1 MGHIHAA
8 AMAEYAKDATETDKP
23 WERWEFCHM
32 RGEYQSLHGHP
43 EWVEDNEY
51 RRKGRAMS
59 TPPTPKE
66 IAHRLRLL
74 SQQMQDLGAAME
86 YTAGFDG
93 AMAEHGKELL
103 GGGLIANSWA
113 TAIEEEMNQ

>member
-1 MGHIHAA
+1 
-8 AMAEYAKDATETDKP
+8 
-23 WERWEFCHM
+23 
-32 RGEYQSLHGHP
+32 
-43 EWVEDNEY
+43 
-51 RRKGRAMS
+51 MS
-59 TPPTPKE
+59 AIPTPQE

-103 GGGLIANSWA
+103 GAGLIANSWA
-113 TAIEEEMNQ
+113 AAIEEKINQ

>member
-1 MGHIHAA
+1 
-8 AMAEYAKDATETDKP
+8 
-23 WERWEFCHM
+23 
-32 RGEYQSLHGHP
+32 
-43 EWVEDNEY
+43 
-51 RRKGRAMS
+51 MS
-59 TPPTPKE
+59 AIPTPQE

-103 GGGLIANSWA
+103 GAGLIASGRA
-113 TAIEEEMNQ
+113 TAIENEMNH

>member
-1 MGHIHAA
+1 
-8 AMAEYAKDATETDKP
+8 
-23 WERWEFCHM
+23 
-32 RGEYQSLHGHP
+32 
-43 EWVEDNEY
+43 
-51 RRKGRAMS
+51 MS
-59 TPPTPKE
+59 TLPTPQE

-103 GGGLIANSWA
+103 GAGLIANSWA

>member
-1 MGHIHAA
+1 
-8 AMAEYAKDATETDKP
+8 
-23 WERWEFCHM
+23 
-32 RGEYQSLHGHP
+32 
-43 EWVEDNEY
+43 
-51 RRKGRAMS
+51 MS
-59 TPPTPKE
+59 TLPTPQE

-103 GGGLIANSWA
+103 GAGLIASGWA
-113 TAIEEEMNQ
+113 TAIEEKIHQ

>member
-1 MGHIHAA
+1 
-8 AMAEYAKDATETDKP
+8 
-23 WERWEFCHM
+23 
-32 RGEYQSLHGHP
+32 
-43 EWVEDNEY
+43 
-51 RRKGRAMS
+51 MS
-59 TPPTPKE
+59 AIPTPQE

-74 SQQMQDLGAAME
+74 SEQMQDLGAAME

-103 GGGLIANSWA
+103 GAGLIANSWA

>member
-1 MGHIHAA
+1 
-8 AMAEYAKDATETDKP
+8 
-23 WERWEFCHM
+23 
-32 RGEYQSLHGHP
+32 
-43 EWVEDNEY
+43 
-51 RRKGRAMS
+51 MS
-59 TPPTPKE
+59 APPTPKE

-103 GGGLIANSWA
+103 GAGLIANSWVK
-113 TAIEEEMNQ
+113 AIEEEIKEAKT

>member
-1 MGHIHAA
+1 M
-8 AMAEYAKDATETDKP
+8 
-23 WERWEFCHM
+23 
-32 RGEYQSLHGHP
+32 
-43 EWVEDNEY
+43 
-51 RRKGRAMS
+51 
-59 TPPTPKE
+59 TPLPTPKE

-103 GGGLIANSWA
+103 SAGLIASGWA
-113 TAIEEEMNQ
+113 TAIEKEMNQ